1 MLGWL
6 LLLAV
11 PHPKEGLWN
20 PTPGERSSESIYL
33 NGTPALING
42 TSWGPAWQ
50 ASQGQSQAQHCS
62 RLQSRAP
69 LQPQLVSHPRVAH
82 PAPRQEL
89 QQQGSGTLLL
99 APLLE
104 GPEANSSQA
113 SVLWGREVPGWT
125 LLAPHTLAAGGSRLG
140 SEHKS

>member
-1 MLGWL
+1 MEPDPRREKLRVHLSQRDSCPHQRHELGAC
-6 LLLAV
+6 LAG
-11 PHPKEGLWN
+11 KSGAE
-20 PTPGERSSESIYL
+20 PG
-33 NGTPALING
+33 PALQ
-42 TSWGPAWQ
+42 SLAE
-50 ASQGQSQAQHCS
+50 QG
-62 RLQSRAP
+62 P
-69 LQPQLVSHPRVAH
+69 LQPQLVSHPRVAHPAH